1 MTAELT
7 VGLLGAGMIAGVH
20 AHAYRGSPG
29 VRLVAVADPAPGKAE
44 RLAVRHGAR
53 VASGLDELLSLGVDV
68 VDVCTPPTAH
78 ADATVAALK
87 AGRHVICEKPVT
99 RTLEEARRVVAAAE
113 AAPGLLMVGHVSRF
127 EPDHRRAKELAD
139 SGEIGQ
145 VRLLT
150 HSTTTSLPGWSEDG
164 WLADPAISGGPLL
177 DQAVHSFDFARWVI
191 GSPAVRVHCMA
202 ADSSAGPATYALATV
217 RYANGAIAHI
227 ECSWAH
233 PVSRGFKLAV
243 EVVGTTGRL
252 SWSYDHL
259 MGGVLHPREGDPEW
273 FDVLGDRGFALELRA
288 FFDAIRAG
296 GPSPVPVREATE
308 SLRTALAALESART
322 GRTVDLT
329 TWEAW

>member
-1 MTAELT
+1 VTAELT
-7 VGLLGAGMIAGVH
+7 VGLLGAGMITGVH
-20 AHAYRGSPG
+20 AHVYRESPG
-29 VRLVAVADPAPGKAE
+29 VRLVAVADPVAGKAS
-44 RLAVRHGAR
+44 RLAEQHGAG

-78 ADATVAALK
+78 ADAAVAALK
-87 AGRHVICEKPVT
+87 AGRHVLCEKPVT

-127 EPDHRRAKELAD
+127 EPDHRGAKELVD
-139 SGEIGQ
+139 SGEIGR

-150 HSTTTSLPGWSEDG
+150 HSTTTSLPGWSEAG
-164 WLADPAISGGPLL
+164 WLADPATSGGPLL

-217 RYANGAIAHI
+217 RYADGAIAHI

-233 PVSRGFKLAV
+233 PAARGFKLAA
-243 EVVGTTGRL
+243 EIVGREGRL
-252 SWSYDHL
+252 AWSYDHL
-259 MGGVLHPREGDPEW
+259 MGGVLHPRGGDPEW
-273 FDVLGDRGFALELRA
+273 FDVLGDRGFALELRT

-296 GPSPVPVREATE
+296 GPSPVPAHEAME

-329 TWEAW
+329 TWETW